1 MEIYVIG
8 CSLTQINDGQRL
20 PPVLIDIITDL
31 VSTLF
36 RTYDSAKYGGMEMV
50 LHSQLLCSLSALHHF
65 WNRLTTVNHHTPETN
80 K

>member
-1 MEIYVIG
+1 MDIYVMG

-20 PPVLIDIITDL
+20 PPVFIDIITDL

-36 RTYDSAKYGGMEMV
+36 RTYDSAKYGDSITFPASV
-50 LHSQLLCSLSALHHF
+50 QPVSFTPLL
-65 WNRLTTVNHHTPETN
+65 